1 MGSPPLDQLTILQS
15 SVRLGDPHTVSDSAN
30 RNSLIAAIYDSL
42 VSRSM
47 TGSYVPCLAES
58 WSVEGDAMTWVFELR
73 RKVSFHN
80 GDVLTANDVVATM
93 GRVLDPAIGGAFGTQ
108 GVFAS
113 YLGDSVI
120 EAEGKYSVKIVTGEP
135 MADLLDLIVS
145 VPIAPESALKD
156 LPESYVGSGPY
167 RVSEMGDDLVVM
179 DAFPEYWGGQIPAQR
194 LHWRAI
200 RDPQERASALIEGRG
215 DLASGLSPEE
225 VKAVEASGS
234 ATAVWKESNLCI
246 IFMFNASSG
255 VCSDSRVRRALNLA
269 LDKDTII
276 SEAVEGAAKP
286 LNGIFTPLHFG
297 YDPDTPVYPYNP
309 EQARSLLAEAGFSD
323 GMRLVVDIPTRM
335 PDEARKLARMMT
347 EMYSEV
353 GVSVEVKEY
362 EDRQAYAEMVRAKR
376 INDLCCFDSSPL
388 STFRV
393 MREKIHSGIKGPW
406 WEGYTNVEVD
416 ALIERAE
423 ATIDELLRRRIY
435 RLAYRMIRDDA
446 PWVFLYSPV
455 RFWGVGPRLRGWR
468 PGIDCVIRFT

>member
-1 MGSPPLDQLTILQS
+1 MGTPPLDQLTILQS
-15 SVRLGDPHTVSDSAN
+15 NVSIGDPHTVSDSSN

-42 VSRSM
+42 VSRTM
-47 TGSYVPCLAES
+47 TGGYVPCLAES

-73 RKVSFHN
+73 RKVPFHN
-80 GDVLTANDVVATM
+80 GEVLTADDVVATM

-108 GVFAS
+108 GVLAS

-120 EAEGKYSVKIVTGEP
+120 EAEEKYSVKVVTGEP
-135 MADLLDLIVS
+135 MADLLDLLVS
-145 VPIAPESALKD
+145 VPIAPEGSLKD
-156 LPESYVGSGPY
+156 LPQSYVGTGPY
-167 RVSEMGDDLVVM
+167 SVSDMGDELVVM
-179 DAFPEYWGGQIPAQR
+179 EAFPEYWGGQIPAQR
-194 LHWRAI
+194 LNWRAVG
-200 RDPQERASALIEGRG
+200 DPRERATALIDGRG
-215 DLASGLSPEE
+215 DLASGLGPDE

-234 ATAVWKESNLCI
+234 ATAVWRDSNLCI
-246 IFMFNASSG
+246 IFMLNASKG
-255 VCSDSRVRRALNLA
+255 VCSDGRVRRALNLA
-269 LDKDTII
+269 LDVDAII
-276 SEAVEGAAKP
+276 SEAVAGAAKP

-297 YDPDTPVYPYNP
+297 YDPDTPVYSYNP
-309 EQARSLLAEAGFSD
+309 EQAKSLLAEAGHGG
-323 GMRLVVDIPTRM
+323 GMKLVMDIPTRM
-335 PDEARKLARMMT
+335 PDEARKLAQMMSG
-347 EMYSEV
+347 MYSEV

-362 EDRQAYAEMVRAKR
+362 EDRQAYAEMVRAKK
-376 INDLCCFDSSPL
+376 IHDLCCFDSSPL

-423 ATIDELLRRRIY
+423 ATLDESLRRRIY

-468 PGIDCVIRFT
+468 PRMDGVIRFT